1 LSSPATGGPPPGER
15 SLKQRLVTGGIW
27 VILGKL
33 VTAGSTVFIAA
44 LLTRLLPRDAVG
56 VYFIA
61 DRLIWLVAMLALL
74 GLNTAVVRL
83 VAEALGQGR
92 PGRARAA
99 IGLVYRYGTIGVAVA
114 AAFLAFGGG
123 AWLALK
129 VWGSPLLAAAI
140 AAVAA
145 WAAVHSLQILTSETF
160 RGFQDLRLATI
171 FGGVITGG
179 LSVAVLA
186 LVWLLDLQISLLQVI
201 WLIAAAGT
209 LSLVLALTLLVR
221 RVRTLGP
228 AESLQSSEV
237 MRIAVPL
244 WINALMAYAMTQS
257 DVLILGMF
265 RPDDE
270 VAIYGAAARLVSLVL
285 MTLMLVNL
293 VVPPFISELFAK
305 GEKAKLERMLRL
317 TATMAGLP
325 ALVVLLVYVLL
336 GRPLL
341 ELVYPEAYGQG
352 ALVLAVLSIGKLV
365 RVATGSGSLTL
376 IMTGFQNQLM
386 RITIVCAVLTVGS
399 AVLLVQRF
407 GGVGVAASVA
417 AGVIVQSVSVWLA
430 ARHYTGMWTHVAL
443 PRPRELRELLRF

>member
-1 LSSPATGGPPPGER
+1 MSSPATGGPPPGER

-99 IGLVYRYGTIGVAVA
+99 IGLVYHYGTIGVAVA

-129 VWGSPLLAAAI
+129 VWSSPLLAAAI

-171 FGGVITGG
+171 FGGVT
-179 LSVAVLA
+179 
-186 LVWLLDLQISLLQVI
+186 
-201 WLIAAAGT
+201 
-209 LSLVLALTLLVR
+209 
-221 RVRTLGP
+221 
-228 AESLQSSEV
+228 
-237 MRIAVPL
+237 
-244 WINALMAYAMTQS
+244 
-257 DVLILGMF
+257 
-265 RPDDE
+265 
-270 VAIYGAAARLVSLVL
+270 
-285 MTLMLVNL
+285 
-293 VVPPFISELFAK
+293 
-305 GEKAKLERMLRL
+305 
-317 TATMAGLP
+317 
-325 ALVVLLVYVLL
+325 
-336 GRPLL
+336 
-341 ELVYPEAYGQG
+341 
-352 ALVLAVLSIGKLV
+352 
-365 RVATGSGSLTL
+365 
-376 IMTGFQNQLM
+376 
-386 RITIVCAVLTVGS
+386 
-399 AVLLVQRF
+399 
-407 GGVGVAASVA
+407 
-417 AGVIVQSVSVWLA
+417 VSVDE
-430 ARHYTGMWTHVAL
+430 TG
-443 PRPRELRELLRF
+443 

>member
-1 LSSPATGGPPPGER
+1 LSATATEGPPPAGR
-15 SLKQRLVTGGIW
+15 SLKERLVTGGIW
-27 VILGKL
+27 VVLGKV
-33 VTAGSTVFIAA
+33 VTAGSTVLVAA
-44 LLTRLLPRDAVG
+44 LLTRLLPQDAVG

-61 DRLIWLVAMLALL
+61 DRLIWLTAMLALL

-99 IGLVYRYGTIGVAVA
+99 IRVVYRYGSAGVAGTA
-114 AAFLAFGGG
+114 GFLAFGGG
-123 AWLALK
+123 AWLALR
-129 VWGSPLLAAAI
+129 VWDSPLLAAVI
-140 AAVAA
+140 GAVAV

-160 RGFQDLRLATI
+160 RGFQDLRLATV

-179 LSVAVLA
+179 LGVVVLA
-186 LVWLLDLQISLLQVI
+186 LVWWLELQITLLQVVA
-201 WLIAAAGT
+201 LIAAAGA
-209 LSLVLALTLLVR
+209 LSLLLALTLLAR
-221 RVRTLGP
+221 RVRSLGP
-228 AESLQSSEV
+228 AEPLASSEV
-237 MRIAVPL
+237 LRISIPL
-244 WINALMAYAMTQS
+244 WINALMAYVMTQS

-265 RPDDE
+265 RGDDE

-293 VVPPFISELFAK
+293 VVPPFISELYAK
-305 GEKAKLERMLRL
+305 GQKARLERMLRL

-325 ALVVLLVYVLL
+325 ALLVLGVYVLA

-352 ALVLAVLSIGKLV
+352 ALVLALLSVGKLI

-376 IMTGFQNQLM
+376 IMTGYQNQLM
-386 RITIVCAVLTVGS
+386 RITLVCALLTVGS

-407 GGVGVAASVA
+407 GGVGVAGSVA

-430 ARHYTGMWTHVAL
+430 AKHYTGMWTHVAL